1 MRRKRDPRLGQLKGD
16 LDGLAE
22 KPRLLELFCQGHN
35 AKEACAVL
43 GVAAEDYRRWI
54 DTDASFRQRI
64 LREVIRKK
72 GVVKLDLK
80 TKQGKQIFFG
90 ILVEILL

>member
-1 MRRKRDPRLGQLKGD
+1 MRRKRDPSLAQLKRN

-22 KPRLLELFCQGHN
+22 KPRLLELFRQGYN

-54 DTDASFRQRI
+54 DTDARFRQRI
-64 LREVIRKK
+64 VREVIRKK

-80 TKQGKQIFFG
+80 TKQGKQVFFG
-90 ILVEILL
+90 LLTEILL